1 MLESLAHHYPEKTFY
16 LGQAFNDTANSYKL
30 VWFLSI
36 LSLLRRGGDRAFLL
50 ADIFTEMAAVA
61 WHPVCLFRLSL
72 GRQDKLQDAILE
84 IQRQSRLA
92 PNAPFKAVRHFVDGS
107 PEAKAR
113 LDYFKR
119 YVPTRFLAPWFAD
132 RLRGEKDFRR
142 DRQIEVFA
150 KESQATPFASL
161 YWFDA
166 GSIRLND
173 SWRLFLMENMAV
185 VQAFAERHLAH
196 YLQARNPN
204 VPGIVNKLRAPTH
217 RELTAARQ
225 FWRWVRTDFERT
237 GEPERFLDIYSGRP
251 LDGRFAIDHF
261 LPWSFVAHDL
271 LWNLTPVEITTNSK
285 KGDVLPDVGLY
296 LPRLVKLHLGA
307 IEAARKRPEL
317 LEDYTDCF
325 KLDVEGLLD
334 IGENALVAK
343 YREVIAPQAQ
353 IAVNQGFQSGWRL
366 HSPAV
371 FVRTEREPVSGEV
384 PRHQGRLAVDR
395 GASEAV
401 LAELFPEQARQKPSP
416 DHLPYYSLAIAAGGF
431 LAGDAPE
438 AEGWVD
444 VVKHGFSKRISDG
457 MFVTRV
463 VGKSMEPTIKD
474 GSYCVFRGGVTGT
487 RQGLVVLVDKLESTD
502 PETGGNYTVKRY
514 RSAKSATEDGWRH
527 ESIRL
532 IPDNPNRDKF
542 PVLEFSREDEADLRV
557 VAEFVEML
565 SPAM

>member
-1 MLESLAHHYPEKTFY
+1 
-16 LGQAFNDTANSYKL
+16 
-30 VWFLSI
+30 
-36 LSLLRRGGDRAFLL
+36 
-50 ADIFTEMAAVA
+50 
-61 WHPVCLFRLSL
+61 
-72 GRQDKLQDAILE
+72 
-84 IQRQSRLA
+84 
-92 PNAPFKAVRHFVDGS
+92 
-107 PEAKAR
+107 
-113 LDYFKR
+113 
-119 YVPTRFLAPWFAD
+119 
-132 RLRGEKDFRR
+132 
-142 DRQIEVFA
+142 
-150 KESQATPFASL
+150 
-161 YWFDA
+161 
-166 GSIRLND
+166 
-173 SWRLFLMENMAV
+173 
-185 VQAFAERHLAH
+185 
-196 YLQARNPN
+196 
-204 VPGIVNKLRAPTH
+204 
-217 RELTAARQ
+217 
-225 FWRWVRTDFERT
+225 
-237 GEPERFLDIYSGRP
+237 
-251 LDGRFAIDHF
+251 
-261 LPWSFVAHDL
+261 
-271 LWNLTPVEITTNSK
+271 
-285 KGDVLPDVGLY
+285 
-296 LPRLVKLHLGA
+296 LVKLHLGA

-334 IGENALVAK
+334 ISEDALVAK

-371 FVRTEREPVSGEV
+371 FVRTEREPVSGEAH
-384 PRHQGRLAVDR
+384 RQGRLAVDG

-401 LAELFPEQARQKPSP
+401 LEDLFPEQARQKPSP